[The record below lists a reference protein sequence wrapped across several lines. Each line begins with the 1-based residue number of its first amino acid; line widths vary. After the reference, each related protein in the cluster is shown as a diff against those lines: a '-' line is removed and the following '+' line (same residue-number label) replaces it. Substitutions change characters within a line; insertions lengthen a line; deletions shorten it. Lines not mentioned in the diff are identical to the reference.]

1 MPRRPGPRAP
11 GQSSCHLHARQPVG
25 VTSGTKMNAHAY
37 SDHMGRS
44 MDEPII
50 AGGGAAEV
58 VTRVA
63 HAFTANGSRAIVN
76 KEDELRLCLGTLVS
90 EGTLLTDDAPG
101 RRRT

>member
-25 VTSGTKMNAHAY
+25 VTSGTKMNPHAY

-50 AGGGAAEV
+50 AGVGAAEV

-63 HAFTANGSRAIVN
+63 DAFMATVSRAFVT
-76 KEDELRLCLGTLVS
+76 KEDEIRLY
-90 EGTLLTDDAPG
+90 LLTPRCDCHPLFTYD
-101 RRRT
+101 T